1 MLRSYQ
7 PPTAGQLAKRATL
20 LEPIEAVDADGQ
32 IVQSWAERRTVW
44 CNVRWLKGG
53 ESVMQARLASKSP
66 AIVTMR
72 ASTLTRRVT
81 SEWKLRIDGREFD
94 AKEDPRETDDRAF
107 FEMLV
112 ERVG

>member
-1 MLRSYQ
+1 MD
-7 PPTAGQLAKRATL
+7 AGRLTKRATL

-32 IVQSWAERRTVW
+32 VIQSWRDRGAVW
-44 CNVRWLKGG
+44 CNVRWLRGG

-66 AIVTMR
+66 AIVTVR
-72 ASTLTRRVT
+72 ASALTRRVT
-81 SEWKLRIDGREFD
+81 SEWKLRIDGREFE

-107 FEMLV
+107 FEVLV

>member
-7 PPTAGQLAKRATL
+7 PPTAGQLTKRATL
-20 LEPIEAVDADGQ
+20 LEPVEAVDADGQ
-32 IVQSWAERRTVW
+32 LVQSWAERRTVW
-44 CNVRWLKGG
+44 CNVRWLRGG
-53 ESVMQARLASKSP
+53 ESVMQARLASRSP

-72 ASTLTRRVT
+72 SSTLTRRVT
-81 SEWKLRIDGREFD
+81 SEWKLRIDGREFE

-107 FEMLV
+107 FEVLV

>member
-7 PPTAGQLAKRATL
+7 SPTAGQLTKRAAL

-32 IVQSWAERRTVW
+32 VIQSWRDRGTVW
-44 CNVRWLKGG
+44 CNVRWLRGG

-81 SEWKLRIDGREFD
+81 SEWKLRIDGREYD

-107 FEMLV
+107 FEVLV

>member
-1 MLRSYQ
+1 MR
-7 PPTAGQLAKRATL
+7 AGQLSKRATL
-20 LEPIEAVDADGQ
+20 LEPVKDVDLDGQ
-32 IVQSWAERRTVW
+32 PVRSWVERGTVW
-44 CNVRWLKGG
+44 CNVRWLRGG

-72 ASTLTRRVT
+72 ASTLTWRVT
-81 SEWKLRIDGREFD
+81 SEWKLRIDGRDFD

-107 FEMLV
+107 FEVLM